1 LKEFEMRLG
10 KNILAAAAAIAVIGS
25 PIAAHASNAVS
36 KPVTAEVKRVGAAK
50 KAENKLAGGSGLI
63 VGIIAAAAVIGG
75 IILLSDDDNPSSP

>member
-50 KAENKLAGGSGLI
+50 KAENKLGGGNGTIIAI
-63 VGIIAAAAVIGG
+63 VAAAAVIGG